1 MISIKRKISSDRTR
15 TETLNIGG
23 GGLGVRGLLDLL
35 GLQDPESGIFVVRCN
50 KTFFQTPSV
59 TRDDR
64 RIMWL
69 KTLRHV

>member
-15 TETLNIGG
+15 METLNIGG
-23 GGLGVRGLLDLL
+23 GGLGLRGLLDLL
-35 GLQDPESGIFVVRCN
+35 GLQDPESGIFVVCCN
-50 KTFFQTPSV
+50 KIFFQTPSV